1 MVKEVDFELRS
12 LSEDSQMKSA
22 QILEIKAT
30 VQDQINANTSL
41 RQQIEILRADK
52 VHLQREIQQLQQ
64 GLEES
69 KNSQRVRD

>member
-1 MVKEVDFELRS
+1 
-12 LSEDSQMKSA
+12 MKSA

-69 KNSQRVRD
+69 KNSQRVRC